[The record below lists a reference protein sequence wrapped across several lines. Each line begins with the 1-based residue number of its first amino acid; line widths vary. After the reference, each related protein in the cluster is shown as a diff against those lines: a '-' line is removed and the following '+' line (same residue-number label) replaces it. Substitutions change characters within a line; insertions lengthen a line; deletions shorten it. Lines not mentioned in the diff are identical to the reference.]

1 MRRGIPLWCGSG
13 GRRKERQ
20 IAAAASDIL
29 RILPDFDEEAVIQ
42 EYLHVGSKPII
53 YPAAGSEDQA
63 RWISQQIYQAARQLR
78 LPANAATVLVYSSSV
93 GEPLA
98 EALSAQG
105 LAAKFMSS
113 SQFDLEETG
122 IKVTTL
128 HAAKGLEF
136 PIVVVAHVEAGRLPR
151 ETAATDPEEIA
162 AHQEEQRRLFFVG
175 CTRAMRHLFVTY
187 DRQLPSPF
195 LTDLTVDHWQRV

>member
-1 MRRGIPLWCGSG
+1 
-13 GRRKERQ
+13 
-20 IAAAASDIL
+20 
-29 RILPDFDEEAVIQ
+29 
-42 EYLHVGSKPII
+42 
-53 YPAAGSEDQA
+53 
-63 RWISQQIYQAARQLR
+63 

-93 GEPLA
+93 GQPLA
-98 EALSAQG
+98 EALSANG
-105 LAAKFMSS
+105 LPAKFMSS
-113 SQFDLEETG
+113 SQFDLEEPG

-136 PIVVVAHVEAGRLPR
+136 PIVVIAHVEAGRLPR

-162 AHQEEQRRLFFVG
+162 AHLEEQRRLFFVG

-195 LTDLTVDHWQRV
+195 LTDLIREHWQLG